1 MATPS
6 INGTNLP
13 EIFSRGYKFV
23 PQTQRSNGA
32 GGIVN
37 VGQQRAVWTIRNL
50 SQADWDWLTGT
61 LMGGNRS
68 LAVTAAELWDDGFT
82 PRAFTS
88 GTLVY
93 PVPEKKSAGYY
104 RNVTVEIRNLLPLI

>member
-13 EIFSRGYKFV
+13 TIFQRGYKFH
-23 PQTQRSNGA
+23 PQEQRSNGA

-37 VGQQRAVWTIRNL
+37 VGQQRAVWTIRNM
-50 SQADWDWLTGT
+50 STADWDWLVDT

-68 LAVTAAELWDDGFT
+68 LAVTAAELWDDSFNEVS
-82 PRAFTS
+82 FTS
-88 GTLVY
+88 GTLVM
-93 PVPEKKSAGYY
+93 PVSEKKSAGLF
-104 RNVTVEIRNLLPLI
+104 RQVTVEIRNLLPLI